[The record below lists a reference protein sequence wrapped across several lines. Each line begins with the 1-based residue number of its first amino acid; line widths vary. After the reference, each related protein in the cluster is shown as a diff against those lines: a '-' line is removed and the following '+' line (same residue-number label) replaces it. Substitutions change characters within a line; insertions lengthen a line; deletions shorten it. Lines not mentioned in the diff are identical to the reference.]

1 MDTLLILMH
10 VARKIFMRRLTP
22 GMTWGS
28 VAEPISDLACNG
40 CHFGG
45 NPRYLLL
52 DCLIWVSLEEGFTHI
67 HGPSWTG
74 PKNIAVGWFRDPGA
88 LWCNVYLFEENLK
101 VFFHGY
107 IRIWVSQDN
116 HGSVKYLATWYLL
129 TTINASKA
137 IIVNH
142 PQIYNAWVV

>member
-10 VARKIFMRRLTP
+10 ETKNIHATADSWYDMGICGQPV
-22 GMTWGS
+22 
-28 VAEPISDLACNG
+28 SDLACDG

-52 DCLIWVSLEEGFTHI
+52 DCLIWFSLEEGFTHI

-88 LWCNVYLFEENLK
+88 LWCNVYLFEESLK
-101 VFFHGY
+101 VFNGY
-107 IRIWVSQDN
+107 IRLWVSQDN